1 LYDSILNWNKLVKPH
16 VNQQVETNYAYYPIF
31 LESEGKLFEVRT
43 ALEANGFVPRR
54 YFYPS
59 LSSLK
64 FVIDESN
71 CPISDDY
78 APRALALPLYY
89 DLAHEDVR
97 KIANIVNSCL

>member
-1 LYDSILNWNKLVKPH
+1 MI
-16 VNQQVETNYAYYPIF
+16 
-31 LESEGKLFEVRT
+31 EVRT
-43 ALEANGFVPRR
+43 VLEANGVVPRR

-71 CPISDDY
+71 CPISDGFCF
-78 APRALALPLYY
+78 RALALPLYY

-97 KIANIVNSCL
+97 KIAQIVNNCL